1 MNEFPGRMIG
11 RATVEKGTGE
21 VGGRGREEKGKK
33 GGGMAARGTKE
44 EAVPQQEHAYLACI
58 DYLPWVNSIANRRNA
73 LLLHL
78 YSSLCG
84 SLALAKG
91 RIEEFAD

>member
-1 MNEFPGRMIG
+1 
-11 RATVEKGTGE
+11 
-21 VGGRGREEKGKK
+21 
-33 GGGMAARGTKE
+33 MAVRGTKE
-44 EAVPQQEHAYLACI
+44 EAATGTRGQHAYLACI

>member
-1 MNEFPGRMIG
+1 MNELLAERSLEQHW
-11 RATVEKGTGE
+11 EKGEEGGKKR
-21 VGGRGREEKGKK
+21 GGRRRKE
-33 GGGMAARGTKE
+33 GGTGIRGTKE
-44 EAVPQQEHAYLACI
+44 EAAYLACI